1 MTITNTASRW
11 AYPGNG
17 VTTAFAYTNL
27 IFAASDLKVYL
38 DGVLQTT
45 GYTVS
50 NVGVLTG
57 GNVTFSIPPAN
68 HASVVIVRDVPAT
81 QDIDYLGNDTFPA
94 ATHEKGLDKLTILAQ
109 QLAARL
115 PRTLQLADGD
125 PAMSIGG
132 IPAVAERASKYLAFD
147 AEGNP
152 IAASGGPN
160 APVSAFAKTL
170 LDDANAAA
178 ARDTIGLGGYINA
191 KHFGATGDGWTDD
204 TTALQNAYL
213 AACAV
218 KGTLFI
224 PNGVYLTTGLTLGA
238 ATGQYCTIQG
248 ESFDTVGGGYGS
260 ILRLKAGSNANLI
273 SFGALNPG
281 GLKSDYELNARR
293 Q

>member
-50 NVGVLTG
+50 NVGVVTG

-81 QDIDYLGNDTFPA
+81 QDIDYLANDPFPA

-115 PRTLQLADGD
+115 PRTLQLADGRPGHVHRRD
-125 PAMSIGG
+125 TGRRRARLEVSRLRCGGQSDRSIRRT
-132 IPAVAERASKYLAFD
+132 ERAR
-147 AEGNP
+147 
-152 IAASGGPN
+152 
-160 APVSAFAKTL
+160 V
-170 LDDANAAA
+170 
-178 ARDTIGLGGYINA
+178 GL
-191 KHFGATGDGWTDD
+191 
-204 TTALQNAYL
+204 
-213 AACAV
+213 C
-218 KGTLFI
+218 
-224 PNGVYLTTGLTLGA
+224 
-238 ATGQYCTIQG
+238 
-248 ESFDTVGGGYGS
+248 
-260 ILRLKAGSNANLI
+260 
-273 SFGALNPG
+273 
-281 GLKSDYELNARR
+281 
-293 Q
+293 